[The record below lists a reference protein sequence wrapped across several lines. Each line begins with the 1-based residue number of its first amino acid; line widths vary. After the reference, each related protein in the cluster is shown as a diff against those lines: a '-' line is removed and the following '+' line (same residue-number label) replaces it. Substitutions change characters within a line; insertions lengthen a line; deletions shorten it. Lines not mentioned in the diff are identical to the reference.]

1 LGQHFGAVRV
11 LPAQGGL
18 ALAWL
23 LPGAIVSARGLA
35 MAARRIGIGGV
46 EPISAPGMRADLNDR
61 IVRLGFAGL
70 PERQLRDGAAALA
83 EAAGT
88 LRRAG

>member
-1 LGQHFGAVRV
+1 
-11 LPAQGGL
+11 
-18 ALAWL
+18 
-23 LPGAIVSARGLA
+23 
-35 MAARRIGIGGV
+35 
-46 EPISAPGMRADLNDR
+46 MRADLNDR